1 MTKTI
6 FFLGLGGY
14 FLLTEAIY
22 WGPWSG
28 AAVDLLRNI
37 LYLVGPAVAVLSGVW
52 LVRVFGWGSRSASS
66 LLLLTMGIG
75 SWFVGEVIWMW
86 YQLILQTDPFPSL
99 ADLFYLVGYPLLA
112 VSLWREIGL
121 AGGVWT
127 RQRTRVVIWSTLVGA
142 MLGFLVFFLRLTSGE
157 AGASLFEHSVA
168 IAYAV
173 GDVILLAASFV
184 ALLFVREYRG
194 GRKAEFWLVLGSGFM
209 ATLVADTLFAI
220 YTQEYEAGML
230 FYRNVLDALW
240 IAGYILF
247 AIAFV
252 QLGWFLREVQHRV
265 KKKLE
270 IDKGGETP

>member
-1 MTKTI
+1 
-6 FFLGLGGY
+6 
-14 FLLTEAIY
+14 
-22 WGPWSG
+22 
-28 AAVDLLRNI
+28 
-37 LYLVGPAVAVLSGVW
+37 
-52 LVRVFGWGSRSASS
+52 
-66 LLLLTMGIG
+66 
-75 SWFVGEVIWMW
+75 MW
-86 YQLILQTDPFPSL
+86 YQLILKTDPFPSL